1 MDDDKKIS
9 QLIDFHLKQKGYD
22 TDCLFRAGDVP
33 EYVKT
38 HGPVLTLLDIRLPD
52 GDGVEVLKK
61 IRSDCPDANVIMIS
75 AHADVKV
82 AVDCMKYGAYDFVEK
97 PIEFPELDAKVNHVF
112 EQYSLR
118 EEVSLLKRELGEK
131 YKFKSIVGKSPLMKK
146 LFENVDIAA
155 KSDVTVLISGESGT
169 GKELVARA
177 VHFNGLNK
185 DGPFVAVNC
194 GAIPE
199 NLLESELFGH
209 EKGAFTGAVSRKIG
223 KFEQAQGGTLFLDE
237 IGDLPALLQV
247 KLLRVLQERE
257 IERVGGEKPVP
268 IRVKFIAATNRDLRK
283 MVADGE
289 FREDLYFRLNVFPLV
304 IPPLRERREDIAE
317 LLRYFLEKYEPER
330 KKTVRIEEGALQKLM
345 GHPWPGNIRELEN
358 FVERWT
364 LVKGSGADLMSVS
377 DVQCLEVPPAGKIE
391 RASEPAGFPALR
403 SRDSAVQTA
412 ERELLEKA
420 LREAGGNVSK
430 ASRMLQISRDTF
442 YRKMKKYSLQS

>member
-1 MDDDKKIS
+1 MNKTILIS
-9 QLIDFHLKQKGYD
+9 QLIDFRLKQKGYE
-22 TDCLFRAGDVP
+22 THCLFRAGEVA

-38 HGPVLTLLDIRLPD
+38 HCPVLTLLDIRLPD
-52 GDGVEVLKK
+52 GDGVEVLKNL
-61 IRSDCPDANVIMIS
+61 RRESPEANVIMIS

-97 PIEFPELDAKVNHVF
+97 PIEFPELDAKVKHVF
-112 EQYSLR
+112 EQYSLK

-177 VHFNGLNK
+177 IHFNGLNK
-185 DGPFVAVNC
+185 NGPFVAVNC

-209 EKGAFTGAVSRKIG
+209 EKGAFTGAATRKIG

-237 IGDLPALLQV
+237 IGDLPSMLQV

-304 IPPLRERREDIAE
+304 VPSLRERREDIAE
-317 LLRYFLEKYEPER
+317 LLRYFLEKYEPGR
-330 KKTVRIEEGALQKLM
+330 KKSVRIEEAALQKLM
-345 GHPWPGNIRELEN
+345 DHAWPGNIRELEN

-364 LVKGSGADLMSVS
+364 LVKGSGADLMSAA
-377 DVQCLEVPPAGKIE
+377 DVQCLEAPARRTEGP
-391 RASEPAGFPALR
+391 AEPVGFPALR
-403 SRDSAVQTA
+403 SKNSAVQTA